1 MKSAEIDTKK
11 MYKVAANAAMKANI
25 VLYAKEESRSWA
37 SEASGVQR
45 NCCWTSELDADDS
58 SRNWAAEIEPFLGA
72 IEAGKSTGTYFGVE
86 ALNIFGQ
93 SDVSSRVSFCIFAAK
108 YKYAG
113 VMVEWFYIFVTI
125 WIVSFFVV
133 QNMIYG

>member
-72 IEAGKSTGTYFGVE
+72 IEAGKSTSTYFGVE

-93 SDVSSRVSFCIFAAK
+93 
-108 YKYAG
+108 
-113 VMVEWFYIFVTI
+113 
-125 WIVSFFVV
+125 
-133 QNMIYG
+133 